1 MEDSEII
8 EVLQKRLKFTNK
20 AIKKLTYFHDYLLR
34 WNNKYNLISKN
45 TENHVWL
52 RHILDSAQL
61 VKFIKDVKLG
71 SISDLGSGAGFP
83 GIILAIFYADKPFH
97 VKLVEKSPV
106 KRIFLQQIASKLAL
120 NIQIIENAY
129 SDSAS
134 ADIIVCRAFKKLK
147 EIVKI
152 SREIYAKPHKI
163 IILKGKDAQ
172 AEINALSLQKNYSY
186 SLKSSMTEPKSKIII
201 FQVKK

>member
-1 MEDSEII
+1 MIQSEIMDA
-8 EVLQKRLKFTNK
+8 LRNKLGFSNK
-20 AIKKLTYFHDYLLR
+20 AIKKLLVFHDYLLR

-45 TENHVWL
+45 TENQVWL

-61 VKFIKDVKLG
+61 VKFIKGVKSA

-83 GIILAIFYADKPFH
+83 GIILAIYYENSPFH

-106 KRIFLQQIASKLAL
+106 KRKFLEQIASKLTL
-120 NIQIIENAY
+120 KIQIVENAY
-129 SDSAS
+129 SKEAS

-147 EIVKI
+147 EIIKI

-172 AEINALSLQKNYSY
+172 AEINTLSLQKNCSY
-186 SLKSSMTEPKSKIII
+186 SLESSMTDPKSKIIV
-201 FQVKK
+201 FQVNK